1 MADKKISEL
10 TAITGANTA
19 ADDYF
24 VVVDTSGTA
33 TKKISRAELNNAI
46 EADVLSTV
54 NIDGGTIDGVTM
66 ATSDITVGSGKTL
79 NVSAGTLTLA
89 DDQISGDKINGGT
102 ITSTFSGNLT
112 GNVTGN
118 ASGTAATV
126 TAGAQPNITSTGT
139 LTSFRST
146 GIDDNAD
153 ALAITIDSSENIQ
166 FGSSGGVTGGRY
178 FDLYNTASGA
188 TDFGILRFITQ
199 QVGSSSTT
207 SADIYKRK
215 NGQFTIA
222 NNDTDAATFISFQVG
237 ASERM
242 RLTGGKL
249 GVGTTA
255 PVAPLGLVGGTSN
268 ASDLATSY
276 STAAFNITPKSTSGW
291 SLASGSGASDI
302 PYFQVSA
309 GGSAAG
315 AMTLNPY
322 GGYVGIGVT
331 PTATLHTSVSS
342 GANKLI
348 VQNTAASQQSVLQLN
363 TDSTTPGQCQ
373 IYMGKTSAGT
383 NGQVGY
389 DPNSDYMYFYTSNS
403 EKMRL
408 LSDGKLGI
416 GTTAPIA
423 SLSMSAQSA
432 DTALSGTSN
441 AAGLHMY
448 MRAYGI
454 SQIDSLGSG
463 GNNSGLSLR
472 TYNNGTY
479 TKVIENIQGNTT
491 TFQTA
496 GTERARIAATGEF
509 SVGNTSATGMINVT
523 ATSWSKNCLYL
534 NSSTSGDADFCG
546 IGMTTAGTESANI
559 YTDES
564 HNFSITRRTG
574 GTFYLKSGS
583 SGISGGTTQ
592 LTLNDTGDLIVGGT
606 ASVVKNA
613 SGNDVAGKFVDV
625 QPGTAVTGGV
635 VVGSTGRGGTTSADY
650 RQGFFLRRSDGWS
663 TSQSGMWKG
672 SHSSGSDI
680 NYWERMK
687 IGNSGGGAHI
697 DFEINDD
704 TKMTLTTGGRLNVGT
719 LTGAS
724 ARLHLLNSAVGEQCL
739 YSDATHASYANI
751 NALLVVTRAA
761 NSAYAFLQTKSGNG
775 ADLEHN
781 LRGDGEAYAD
791 ASWNASGAD
800 YAEFWEWA
808 DGNPDAEDRRGLS
821 VVLDGE
827 KIRLAS
833 ADDDASQIIGVV
845 SGNPCVVGDNAWNK
859 WRGKYL
865 RDDFGAYDLTEDG
878 DRQLNP
884 DYDPDQEYIPRSD
897 RKEWSAVGLMGKL
910 RVRKGQPV
918 GDRWLKMRDINSG
931 VEEYLVR

>member
-46 EADVLSTV
+46 ELDAFSTV
-54 NIDGGTIDGVTM
+54 NIDAGTIDGVTM

-89 DDQISGDKINGGT
+89 DDQISGDKINGGS
-102 ITSTFSGNLT
+102 ISSTFVGNLT

-153 ALAITIDSSENIQ
+153 ALAITIDSSEN
-166 FGSSGGVTGGRY
+166 
-178 FDLYNTASGA
+178 
-188 TDFGILRFITQ
+188 
-199 QVGSSSTT
+199 
-207 SADIYKRK
+207 
-215 NGQFTIA
+215 
-222 NNDTDAATFISFQVG
+222 
-237 ASERM
+237 
-242 RLTGGKL
+242 
-249 GVGTTA
+249 
-255 PVAPLGLVGGTSN
+255 
-268 ASDLATSY
+268 
-276 STAAFNITPKSTSGW
+276 
-291 SLASGSGASDI
+291 
-302 PYFQVSA
+302 
-309 GGSAAG
+309 
-315 AMTLNPY
+315 
-322 GGYVGIGVT
+322 VGIGCS
-331 PTATLHTSVSS
+331 PGARLHTSVSS

-373 IYMGKTSAGT
+373 IYMGKTSAAT

-403 EKMRL
+403 EKIRL
-408 LSDGKLGI
+408 LSDGKFGI
-416 GTTAPIA
+416 GTTAP
-423 SLSMSAQSA
+423 SSAL
-432 DTALSGTSN
+432 TVSG
-441 AAGLHMY
+441 A
-448 MRAYGI
+448 
-454 SQIDSLGSG
+454 IDSSPGVAGFHAGMSSNYAATEYSGSDG
-463 GNNSGLSLR
+463 GFIDFQDATDGNDHAGRIIYAHSDDSMRFSTAGAQRLHILSDGKVAINKTTSTEFLEVGGAIGSSGSAANFGAGDARANLDFATGAGGTRVGSVNGNYGMVFLTNSGEKGR
-472 TYNNGTY
+472 
-479 TKVIENIQGNTT
+479 
-491 TFQTA
+491 F
-496 GTERARIAATGEF
+496 AATGEF
-509 SVGNTSATGMINVT
+509 SVNNTSATGMINVT

-592 LTLNDTGDLIVGGT
+592 ATLNDNGDFIVGGT
-606 ASVVKNA
+606 ASTVINA
-613 SGNDVAGKFVDV
+613 SGADVGGKFLDV

-687 IGNSGGGAHI
+687 IGNSGGGGHI
-697 DFEINDD
+697 DFEINDG
-704 TKMTLTTGGRLNVGT
+704 TKMTLDTGGHLLLNT
-719 LTGAS
+719 LTEVSDGRLSIQEALNTGVGISIKNSVAQGAGHTYIRFLNTS
-724 ARLHLLNSAVGEQCL
+724 TAVAGSIQQTGTTTTSYGTSSDYRLKQGVEDMTGAIERVK
-739 YSDATHASYANI
+739 
-751 NALLVVTRAA
+751 ALAPKR
-761 NSAYAFLQTKSGNG
+761 FQFI
-775 ADLEHN
+775 
-781 LRGDGEAYAD
+781 AD
-791 ASWNASGAD
+791 AD
-800 YAEFWEWA
+800 TTV
-808 DGNPDAEDRRGLS
+808 DGFLAHEAQT
-821 VVLDGE
+821 VVPEAVMGTHNE
-827 KIRLAS
+827 V
-833 ADDDASQIIGVV
+833 DDDDNPIMQQIDHSKLVPLLTAALKEAITKIEALEARIKTLE
-845 SGNPCVVGDNAWNK
+845 GN
-859 WRGKYL
+859 
-865 RDDFGAYDLTEDG
+865 
-878 DRQLNP
+878 
-884 DYDPDQEYIPRSD
+884 
-897 RKEWSAVGLMGKL
+897 
-910 RVRKGQPV
+910 
-918 GDRWLKMRDINSG
+918 
-931 VEEYLVR
+931 